1 MDDWNWVARLLHFSD
16 SALPVGAYAHSFGLE
31 GVCQMGIVDDAQSL
45 SLFLK
50 RDVANAL
57 RTVDLP
63 LLALAH
69 TAAMDGETEE
79 LARLDQLSWALRP
92 TRQLREAASKIGRQQ
107 RKLYQRTWNDRFE
120 IELPHYQSPIILAI
134 ISANEG
140 IPVNAAL
147 SSLAYQTYSALLQ
160 AALKLL
166 PIGPTMTQQLLH
178 EALLD
183 IASHLQTA
191 AELPE
196 AEIGSFNPVWDIG
209 AAQHETADARM
220 FIS

>member
-1 MDDWNWVARLLHFSD
+1 MDAWNWVTRLLHFSD

-31 GVCQMGIVDDAQSL
+31 GVCQMDIVGDADSL
-45 SLFLK
+45 SLFLR
-50 RDVANAL
+50 RDVAHAL
-57 RTVDLP
+57 RTIDLP

-69 TAAMDGETEE
+69 SAAMDGETEE
-79 LARLDQLSWALRP
+79 LTRFDQLSWALRP

-107 RKLYQRTWNDRFE
+107 WKLYQRTWNDSFE
-120 IELPHYQSPIILAI
+120 IELPHYQSPIVLAM
-134 ISANEG
+134 ISANES

-166 PIGPTMTQQLLH
+166 PIGPTTTQQLLH
-178 EALLD
+178 EALLE
-183 IASHLQTA
+183 ITPHLETA
-191 AELPE
+191 AHVPE
-196 AEIGSFNPVWDIG
+196 KEIGSFNPVWDIS
-209 AAQHETADARM
+209 ASQHETANARM